1 MNIVRWVRAAALG
14 LVTAGLVACGGGGG
28 GSEPT
33 SNPPPAPAPA
43 VAIKAVQPQSPVAG
57 QSVSMAAQGEG
68 SGLSY
73 SWAFGDG
80 ATADGANVSHTFS
93 QPGSYTA
100 TVTVKDSTGRSATA
114 TANITVSA
122 PALTAVVTAS
132 SKEAAAGQ
140 LLSFTAQQ
148 LPQAGVTYRW
158 SFGDAG
164 KAEGLSVNHRFLVP
178 GTYTV
183 MLTTSNAEGQSATAS
198 VTVLVT
204 GTGPAIGVGQDAA
217 VAGLAYDLRVT
228 GLSEPS
234 GVDVAWDFGDGT
246 GQLGVAAT
254 HTYVATG
261 AYTARAQLYGS
272 NGSIYDL
279 TRTIT
284 VVSQGLPGELTLQIQ
299 GDSVTKVGSQAT
311 WRLLAS
317 APLQAVDWSFGDGTQ
332 GYGEIASHAYAA
344 AGDYTVTVKATDTAG
359 RKTSAS
365 TQISIRVELPTATIT
380 GFSPA
385 APRAGVAVQFNG
397 TGTGDL
403 AGAQAYEWHFGDGAT
418 ATGSNPSHTYQS
430 AGSYSVVLV
439 ARDRSGLA
447 SAPATA
453 TITVLPALPN
463 APSALVIK
471 PSQLVLG
478 VSAQVSFAG
487 EAVGTGALT
496 YQWQFGDGNVA
507 TGPQASHRYGRAGT
521 FNVVMTVTDPEGQQS
536 SASATLV
543 VSPYQ
548 TLNLF
553 SGNIG
558 GFGYRDGLGADARF
572 WSARD
577 IAQLN
582 DGSFLIADG
591 SVIRKM
597 TSTGVVTTYYGQP
610 SDVGYISGIMAL
622 TVAPDG
628 AVFYIDSCTVNKL
641 SPDGLNTLI
650 AGSYGYCGDLD
661 GTGVNAQLNFWD
673 GGDIEV
679 AENGEIYVV
688 QPYHYGSKIKKITR
702 DGQVITIAGR
712 DGSPYSP
719 GPAEGPAL
727 DVYLGTARSLA
738 LSGGEV
744 YVLVGGDVKKIDT
757 QGNVVFVHKPTT
769 PLPIYQFDSSFRQKL
784 IFGPAGRMMF
794 TDGCVVREVR
804 SFTESVPVFASKCP
818 TSNSS
823 TDGTFL
829 SAGGFLMTDSGE
841 FWIADLAT
849 IKRVSGGVVTTVAG
863 LSPSK
868 PLGPILEGD
877 DANAINPGNVLGIDR
892 VGRIYSYHRCSNAP
906 NSTTT
911 FILRRLLK
919 SGASETMTT
928 EGGGGW
934 RASSFQDCVSN
945 YYNDPALYVFD
956 GGVVSPDGE
965 LYFNAAWPYGAIFKL
980 NSSGQI
986 SLLAGSVDDY
996 RFTGMRDGL
1005 GGQARFAGISSM
1017 TMDRNGKL
1025 IVLDQGA
1032 IREVAPD
1039 GMVTTFVG
1047 PSVGWYGFIVVAD
1060 DGTIYTTDSYSHA
1073 VWKITPDKKVF
1084 IFAGQSGQSGFADG
1098 FGSMAKFS
1106 SFSGLALDSK
1116 GNLYVADSENRAIRR
1131 IDGQGNVVT
1140 IIGGQPLTG
1149 IELGALPARIDRPWR
1164 LFTNPEDQL
1173 LIRTGDALL
1182 LTGGL

>member
-1 MNIVRWVRAAALG
+1 M
-14 LVTAGLVACGGGGG
+14 
-28 GSEPT
+28 
-33 SNPPPAPAPA
+33 
-43 VAIKAVQPQSPVAG
+43 KAVQPQSPVAG

-73 SWAFGDG
+73 SWSFGDG

-122 PALTAVVTAS
+122 PALTAVVTAA

-140 LLSFTAQQ
+140 SLSFTAQQ

-246 GQLGVAAT
+246 GQLGAVAT

-261 AYTARAQLYGS
+261 TYTARAQLYGS

-311 WRLLAS
+311 WRLNAS
-317 APLQAVDWSFGDGTQ
+317 APLQAVEWSFGDGTQ

-344 AGDYTVTVKATDTAG
+344 AGDYTVTAKATDTAG
-359 RKTSAS
+359 RKTSTS

-478 VSAQVSFAG
+478 VSAQVGFVG

-507 TGPQASHRYGRAGT
+507 TGPQASHRYSRAGT

-548 TLNLF
+548 TLNLLA
-553 SGNIG
+553 GNLG
-558 GFGYRDGLGADARF
+558 GRGFRDGVGDDARF
-572 WSARD
+572 INTVD
-577 IAQLN
+577 IAQLS
-582 DGSFLIADG
+582 DGSFVVADTTTLRIMTPSGQVRTLMGQPYSSNRADG
-591 SVIRKM
+591 NLLSG
-597 TSTGVVTTYYGQP
+597 SF
-610 SDVGYISGIMAL
+610 GYISAVVVGRDDSIYVLDGCAIRKLTNFNELRTIAGSLDQCGDRDGVATDARFYAKDIAIDRSGNIYIADEHAEKIKKLSVDGTVTTIAGIGQNPVWSARPVEG
-622 TVAPDG
+622 VAKEIYIGRVYAVAVDLDDRLLYKTQRQFVMRLGEDGLVSMVHEPTTGDLNYSLDLSGRLAVGPDG
-628 AVFYIDSCTVNKL
+628 AIYFSDLSSVKKVVSRTSATTIVGPTSPTEPVFDEPLGLTVVATGDIL
-641 SPDGLNTLI
+641 LADGPAVRKISGNALVSL
-650 AGSYGYCGDLD
+650 AGSPATPSSGALLGFGLPRAGY
-661 GTGVNAQLNFWD
+661 
-673 GGDIEV
+673 
-679 AENGEIYVV
+679 
-688 QPYHYGSKIKKITR
+688 
-702 DGQVITIAGR
+702 
-712 DGSPYSP
+712 
-719 GPAEGPAL
+719 
-727 DVYLGTARSLA
+727 
-738 LSGGEV
+738 LSGRIIGADAV
-744 YVLVGGDVKKIDT
+744 
-757 QGNVVFVHKPTT
+757 GNVYSVARCIINGAPTELSSYRRRT
-769 PLPIYQFDSSFRQKL
+769 P
-784 IFGPAGRMMF
+784 
-794 TDGCVVREVR
+794 
-804 SFTESVPVFASKCP
+804 
-818 TSNSS
+818 
-823 TDGTFL
+823 
-829 SAGGFLMTDSGE
+829 
-841 FWIADLAT
+841 
-849 IKRVSGGVVTTVAG
+849 
-863 LSPSK
+863 
-868 PLGPILEGD
+868 
-877 DANAINPGNVLGIDR
+877 
-892 VGRIYSYHRCSNAP
+892 
-906 NSTTT
+906 
-911 FILRRLLK
+911 
-919 SGASETMTT
+919 SGAFEMLYVGT
-928 EGGGGW
+928 GGGW
-934 RASSFQDCVSN
+934 RAHVEEDCAQSLVEFGPPGLVRATPSPSGDIYFVNDWFSSEIHKIDKFGQLTFIAGNRELFS
-945 YYNDPALYVFD
+945 PTAKD
-956 GGVVSPDGE
+956 GVGRDAIITFVQSTTFNADGHLVIAGDGLIRKVTPDGKVE
-965 LYFNAAWPYGAIFKL
+965 TIVGVGDFAYRIVGVAAAPGGNYFFT
-980 NSSGQI
+980 SGNRHDV
-986 SLLAGSVDDY
+986 LKVDALKRVTVLAG
-996 RFTGMRDGL
+996 
-1005 GGQARFAGISSM
+1005 
-1017 TMDRNGKL
+1017 
-1025 IVLDQGA
+1025 
-1032 IREVAPD
+1032 
-1039 GMVTTFVG
+1039 
-1047 PSVGWYGFIVVAD
+1047 
-1060 DGTIYTTDSYSHA
+1060 
-1073 VWKITPDKKVF
+1073 DKD
-1084 IFAGQSGQSGFADG
+1084 QSGLTDAVGAL
-1098 FGSMAKFS
+1098 AKFS
-1106 SFSGLALDSK
+1106 EPTDLALDSK
-1116 GNLYVADSENRAIRR
+1116 GNLYVSDFVNQAVRR
-1131 IDGQGNVVT
+1131 VDPAGRVVT
-1140 IIGGQPLTG
+1140 VIGGKLYSGNQ
-1149 IELGALPARIDRPWR
+1149 LGALPALISRPEE
-1164 LFTNPEDQL
+1164 LFVTPDDQL
-1173 LIRTGDALL
+1173 LLQSEGAVFI
-1182 LTGGL
+1182 TGGL